1 MRLQLEVCRH
11 RLPAIK
17 ILWQADADTIVSDLL
32 SNVDLSIPLQSEE
45 WGLEDYV
52 LETATGFEAL
62 HYQKVGDVL
71 REDDYLRVRPLST
84 NDLRARRL
92 TARTQINL
100 AGRHLTDGVAYG
112 QPALRTPV
120 RARLAIAPRK
130 SAEWVSACDSS
141 FEDPELVSE
150 DEEQSDQDFDGTQGQ
165 EVDHSIQPQRKSTRL
180 TRAAPEEQSSAM
192 VLLEDEDDSED
203 ESEDQDFDDSSDSGS
218 SSSGASSSPL
228 DEQAPARGRKRVH
241 WAGDEN
247 QDNLTES
254 DRKGKAQPSTSG
266 PPPSKRVKVDTESSS
281 GNFTEDHQQWQ
292 GQNAMKPAPKQRQSD
307 SVAPGQGKYATRQR
321 NSRRAAT
328 KKLRSLKSQGLLPPD
343 AGHEALMQYEE
354 KQSTNPPKEQSTT
367 AVSSSES
374 RDMSEEDSDES
385 SDSDESESEGSE
397 DPSDD
402 GSEPSVTAS
411 NKPVAN
417 GHTPERQING
427 NAPREAAEC
436 QARREA
442 LLAQLGK
449 GGGIDVTELKTPP
462 RATSS
467 NGVARSPSTQP
478 VEDAGQDTPDSTGR
492 HKKLDVRASTR
503 LLLGSLGQRA
513 PRNATERAVLVDK
526 MSASSQKKPPATDA
540 PKNGSMDPVT
550 SIIAEKAKKDM
561 KLKVLMKKV
570 AAETATKD
578 EREKFDQIVSQ
589 CREEYEASLKKEDK
603 KDATDPDY
611 WKQHI
616 ELTAVECCDEVV
628 NLSTPP
634 FPFYQRWDPS
644 QRRQKKRKR
653 RSQYEEELNDSY
665 FGNGDDGGD
674 GLIYDDEELLQGQEW
689 DGIQDEEQGEEGA
702 EIEDDLPPMPE
713 DPSTLPEVKESD
725 LNVGDVIV
733 FKNLEVSAA
742 TGWTPAVSALRTA
755 KVLNEKFE
763 VGQPIFLQ
771 LAKRDLPER
780 TYDAKGNRIYEKFE
794 MQSGDEDVEDEGM
807 LELGFGELVEP
818 KLLSRAP
825 TGSSF
830 NCPSSDTLRI

>member
-11 RLPAIK
+11 RLPVIK
-17 ILWQADADTIVSDLL
+17 ILWQADEDTIVSDLL
-32 SNVDLSIPLQSEE
+32 SNVDLSVPLQSEE

-52 LETATGFEAL
+52 LETAAGFEAL
-62 HYQKVGDVL
+62 HYQKVGDIL

-141 FEDPELVSE
+141 FEDPELVSDDGGE
-150 DEEQSDQDFDGTQGQ
+150 SDQDFDDMQGQ
-165 EVDHSIQPQRKSTRL
+165 EEDDSIQPQRKSRRL
-180 TRAAPEEQSSAM
+180 TREASEEQSSAM
-192 VLLEDEDDSED
+192 VVLKDEDDSED
-203 ESEDQDFDDSSDSGS
+203 EIEDQDFDDSSDSDS
-218 SSSGASSSPL
+218 SSSEASSSPVP
-228 DEQAPARGRKRVH
+228 DQAPARGRKRVH
-241 WAGDEN
+241 WDGDDDQHDTAE
-247 QDNLTES
+247 TEL
-254 DRKGKAQPSTSG
+254 DGRAQPSTSG
-266 PPPSKRVKVDTESSS
+266 PPPTKRVKVD
-281 GNFTEDHQQWQ
+281 FTV
-292 GQNAMKPAPKQRQSD
+292 KPAPKQRQSD
-307 SVAPGQGKYATRQR
+307 SVPPGQGKYATRSR
-321 NSRRAAT
+321 NYRRTAT
-328 KKLRSLKSQGLLPPD
+328 KKLRLLKSQGVLPPD
-343 AGHEALMQYEE
+343 AGHEALLQYEE
-354 KQSTNPPKEQSTT
+354 KQSTNPPTEQSNRG
-367 AVSSSES
+367 ASSSES
-374 RDMSEEDSDES
+374 GDISEEDSDES
-385 SDSDESESEGSE
+385 SDSDESKSEESEAS
-397 DPSDD
+397 SDD

-411 NKPVAN
+411 NRPVAN
-417 GHTPERQING
+417 GHITERHVNG
-427 NAPREAAEC
+427 SASGEAAEF

-442 LLAQLGK
+442 LLAQLGQ
-449 GGGIDVTELKTPP
+449 GGGVDITELNTPP
-462 RATSS
+462 RAANS
-467 NGVARSPSTQP
+467 NGVAKSPFTQP
-478 VEDAGQDTPDSTGR
+478 VEDAGQDTPDTTTR
-492 HKKLDVRASTR
+492 NKKLDVRASTR

-513 PRNATERAVLVDK
+513 PRNATERAALMDK
-526 MSASSQKKPPATDA
+526 MSATSQKKPSATDA
-540 PKNGSMDPVT
+540 PKTSSMDPVT

-589 CREEYEASLKKEDK
+589 CREEYEASHKKEDK

-616 ELTAVECCDEVV
+616 ELTAVECCDEDVK
-628 NLSTPP
+628 LSTPP

-653 RSQYEEELNDSY
+653 RSHYEEEQNDSY

-689 DGIQDEEQGEEGA
+689 DGIQDEGQGEEGA
-702 EIEDDLPPMPE
+702 EREDDLPPIPE
-713 DPSTLPEVKESD
+713 DISTLPEIKETD
-725 LNVGDVIV
+725 LKVGDVIV

-755 KVLNEKFE
+755 KVFNEKFE
-763 VGQPIFLQ
+763 VGHPIFLQ

-780 TYDAKGNRIYEKFE
+780 TYDAEGNRIYEKFE
-794 MQSGDEDVEDEGM
+794 MQSGEDDAEDEGL
-807 LELGFGELVEP
+807 LELRFEELVEP
-818 KLLSRAP
+818 RLLSRDVHIA
-825 TGSSF
+825 
-830 NCPSSDTLRI
+830 